1 MPIILDSDIVFI
13 RNDIYIMCICIIRI
27 SDKFGQYIINI
38 RIKIRSQQL

>member
-27 SDKFGQYIINI
+27 SNKFGQYTGMKL
-38 RIKIRSQQL
+38 RCTQ